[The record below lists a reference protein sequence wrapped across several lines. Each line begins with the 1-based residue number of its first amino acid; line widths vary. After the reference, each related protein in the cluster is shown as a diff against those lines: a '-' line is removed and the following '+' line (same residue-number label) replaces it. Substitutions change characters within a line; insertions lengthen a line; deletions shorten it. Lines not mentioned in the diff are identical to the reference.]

1 MGEAQTSV
9 LLEDWEI
16 DAIGEILNI
25 SMGSSATAISS
36 LLDRQVII
44 STPTVEMRTFRSLDY
59 AALEP
64 AMLVKIEYVEGI
76 SGNNVM
82 IFRQRDMQ
90 IILNLLMGNEE
101 EPTDD
106 FVFDELSMSAA
117 CEVMN
122 QMMGAAATALSEFL
136 SKVVNISTPVAS
148 VIDSDENYYQSLGA
162 DEGSEIV
169 SISFHIS
176 IEGVMDSDFSSIM
189 SCELVKDIVTSVSG
203 QQEQEIAQV
212 EMLPSNAA
220 AAPAPAAPQPEPA
233 APPMG
238 YPPQQQPAPGYPPQQ
253 PAAAQ
258 QPAPGYPPQ
267 QPAPGYQP
275 QAPGYPPQQP
285 APGYPPQQPAAAQQP
300 APGYPPQQPAPGY
313 PQQAP
318 GYPPQQPAPGYPPQ
332 PDMSGYQQQP
342 APGYPPYPQMPPY
355 GYPAY
360 PGYPYPP
367 YGYGMPPEAAALPN
381 QVLKQPLNVQNTQFP
396 AFGVQQTD
404 NPASNSNM
412 DLLMGVSLDVS
423 VEIGQTKRKIKDII
437 DFGQG
442 TVIELNKQAG
452 APVDIVVNG
461 RLLARGDVVVIG
473 DNFGVRITEIVGTK
487 ELMESLKAGIN

>member
-1 MGEAQTSV
+1 MAEN
-9 LLEDWEI
+9 LLTNEEI
-16 DAIGEILNI
+16 DAIGEVLNI
-25 SMGSSATAISS
+25 SMGSAATAIST
-36 LLDRQVII
+36 LLDKQVII
-44 STPTVEMRTFRSLDY
+44 TTPKVEMQKFEAVNYTH
-59 AALEP
+59 LEP
-64 AMLVKIEYVEGI
+64 AILVKIEYVEGI
-76 SGNNVM
+76 SGSNVM
-82 IFRQRDMQ
+82 IFRQSDMQ
-90 IILNLLMGNEE
+90 VILNLLMGNED
-101 EPTDD
+101 PPSDD

-253 PAAAQ
+253 PAAA
-258 QPAPGYPPQ
+258 
-267 QPAPGYQP
+267 
-275 QAPGYPPQQP
+275 QQP

-487 ELMESLKAGIN
+487 ELMESLKAGIS